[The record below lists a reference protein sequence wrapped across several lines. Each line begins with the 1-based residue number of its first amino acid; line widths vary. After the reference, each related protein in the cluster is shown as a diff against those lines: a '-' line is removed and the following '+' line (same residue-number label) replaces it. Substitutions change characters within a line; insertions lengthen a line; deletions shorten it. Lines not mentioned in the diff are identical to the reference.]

1 MHPFK
6 SLLFFLCFI
15 ILSGLFILDVSAQQ
29 IEIASSPNPVGSGAR
44 AMGMG
49 GAFIGVADDAT
60 AASWNPAGLIQLER
74 PEISAVYSYYG
85 REESYTSDVRPES
98 EGTNS
103 MSSGSLNYLS
113 IAYPFQ
119 WLKKNMI
126 ITLNYQRMYDFNKDI
141 DFDYNWNID
150 SDMLKD
156 HIHFEQEGGLKTI
169 SPAFAVQITPWLYV
183 GMTFNI
189 WEDIFGHN
197 GWEEKYHSSPS
208 GMISGNPVD
217 MRIDYKD
224 RYTFSGYNMHF
235 GFLWNINNM
244 FTLGGVY
251 KTEFTADVK
260 RKLKFNQSQTY
271 STLPPEYSSESHI
284 VHKEDM
290 ELDMPDSYGI
300 GLAVRFSDNF
310 TAAIDV
316 CRTEWGK
323 YILTDEDGH
332 QTRPITGE
340 PKSKT
345 SVKPTHQVRL
355 GGEYLFIKENTVIP
369 VRAGIFYDPEPS
381 ENSPEDYYGCSVG
394 SGFKWKNLLV
404 DAAYQYRFGDDVEGD
419 VIGIPG
425 TKADVQQHL
434 VLVSALFHF

>member
-1 MHPFK
+1 
-6 SLLFFLCFI
+6 
-15 ILSGLFILDVSAQQ
+15 
-29 IEIASSPNPVGSGAR
+29 
-44 AMGMG
+44 MGMG

-85 REESYTSDVRPES
+85 REESYTSDVHPES

-103 MSSGSLNYLS
+103 MSSSSLNYLS

-141 DFDYNWNID
+141 GFDYNWNID
-150 SDMLKD
+150 SEMLKD

-169 SPAFAVQITPWLYV
+169 SPAFAVQITPWFYV

-197 GWEEKYHSSPS
+197 GWEEKYHSSPT
-208 GMISGNPVD
+208 GMINGNPVD
-217 MRIDYKD
+217 MKIDYKD

-235 GFLWNINNM
+235 GFLWNINSM

-260 RKLKFNQSQTY
+260 RKLKFNQSQTF
-271 STLPPEYSSESHI
+271 STLPPEYSSESHT
-284 VHKEDM
+284 VHREDM

-316 CRTEWGK
+316 YRTEWGK

-340 PKSKT
+340 PKNKA

-355 GGEYLFIKENTVIP
+355 GGEYLFIKETTVIP

-381 ENSPEDYYGCSVG
+381 ENYPEDYYGCSVG

-404 DAAYQYRFGDDVEGD
+404 DAAYQYRFGNDVEGD

-425 TKADVQQHL
+425 TKADVRQHL
-434 VLVSALFHF
+434 VLVSAIYHF